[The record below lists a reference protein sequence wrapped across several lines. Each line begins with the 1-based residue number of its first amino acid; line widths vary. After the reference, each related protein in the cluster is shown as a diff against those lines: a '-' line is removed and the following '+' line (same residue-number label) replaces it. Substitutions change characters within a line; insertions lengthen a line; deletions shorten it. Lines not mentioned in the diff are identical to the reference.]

1 MRWIKEHKLIS
12 VLIAIIA
19 ISFVVLLSSILSSVA
34 ANPVGGFV
42 KGVMVKIEK
51 PVAGIFGN
59 VSESVAGMFSYQE
72 LQEENDRLRLENEE
86 LKQQLQKT
94 SLSANEL
101 KELKSLSKA
110 LNYKG
115 ISGKDDLVS
124 ADIAEMNGN
133 QWMNIFTID
142 QGTDSGIQEG
152 CIVICGDGLVGRVSQ
167 CGDNWSKVVSIIDE
181 SVKISFKLSG
191 NLKIIGIVEGST
203 DGTLSGFML
212 DSESNV
218 EEGDRIET
226 SGMGIYPAG
235 IEIGKITKV
244 KYDSDA
250 QLKRVDIKPS
260 VEFKSLQKVSV
271 IL

>member
-19 ISFVVLLSSILSSVA
+19 ISFVVLLSSIISSMG
-34 ANPVGGFV
+34 ANPVSGLF
-42 KGVMVKIEK
+42 KGVIVKIEK
-51 PVAGIFGN
+51 PVAGVLGN
-59 VSESVAGMFSYQE
+59 VSDSVTGMFSYKT
-72 LQEENDRLRLENEE
+72 LQEENDRLKEENEA
-86 LKQQLQKT
+86 LKQQLQSA

-101 KELKSLSKA
+101 KELKSLSKV

-115 ISGKDDLVS
+115 ISGKDDIVS

-142 QGTDSGIQEG
+142 QGSDSGISEG
-152 CIVICGDGLVGRVSQ
+152 CVVISGEGLVGRVSE
-167 CGDNWSKVVSIIDE
+167 CGKNWAKVVSIIDE
-181 SVKISFKLSG
+181 RTKISFKLFG
-191 NLKIIGIVEGST
+191 NLQIIGIVEGST
-203 DGTLSGFML
+203 DGTLAGFML
-212 DSESNV
+212 DAEANV
-218 EEGDRIET
+218 EEGDRIVT
-226 SGMGIYPAG
+226 SGMGVYPAG

-250 QLKRVDIKPS
+250 QLKRVNIKPS